1 MLGLVRLQKDTLLD
15 NLIRRGGGQGQAGF
29 ESGLN
34 TGELILAGFDD
45 LIDSFLPGAD
55 HPDLAAALA
64 ADLFHEGLQVD
75 QQVCIPADVLADL
88 VDHEQEPEVT
98 RLRVHVFLNLGNE
111 LSDGSLHG
119 LGAVKPVAGGLLT
132 HAEYVLQSGDDVI
145 LKESVGITGL
155 QPGRAVFL
163 LEHAPEFLGF
173 ALLGDELLQLGN
185 LQVLT
190 VEAEVVV
197 KHLGENAQHGGF
209 VLVDGA
215 FDIDVEKDR
224 ICPAFCCTVDQHEG
238 GRIIGKLRPE
248 PLHGLHALNLFVFQ
262 QVGQHFQEVRFTT
275 SEEAGYPNA
284 DVSGGLVER
293 LDVIVEECDEVLLQ
307 LSGDNI
313 LIQLLHEHAAFIL
326 IDLDDAVDFT
336 VDVVFK
342 HRLNSHVAAPSLY
355 HVKRPVV
362 RIRRQLIKQFHIA
375 AIEGARIHHQNGDIR
390 KIRLHGIQQGM
401 DPDERKGLADT
412 GDQDHITRLMRLVL
426 HLSDKCHVVGHA
438 LHLVQHKLL
447 SLFLFLLG
455 DPISDPLIIADGEK
469 HLVQVVFNQVTVEAL
484 ISHQLLREMPDGH
497 LVLRVIAENPD
508 IHFVGQALA
517 LQKLRFLYQRS

>member
-75 QQVCIPADVLADL
+75 QQVRIPTNVLADL
-88 VDHEQEPEVT
+88 IDHEQEPEVT
-98 RLRVHVFLNLGNE
+98 RLCVHILLDLRNE

-173 ALLGDELLQLGN
+173 ALLGDELLQLGD

-224 ICPAFCCTVDQHEG
+224 IRPAFCGTVDQHEG
-238 GRIIGKLRPE
+238 GRIVGKLRPE

-275 SEEAGYPNA
+275 SEEAGNPNA
-284 DVSGGLVER
+284 DVGGGLVER

-469 HLVQVVFNQVTVEAL
+469 HLIQVVFNQVTVEAL

-497 LVLRVIAENPD
+497 LVLRVIAEDPN
-508 IHFVGQALA
+508 IYFVGQAFA
-517 LQKLRFLYQRS
+517 LQKLRFLNQSS